1 MEYLKGSLPSL
12 ITPFNEDESID
23 EESLRNEIDFI
34 LDEGAHGICVNALLG
49 EGFKLTDEER
59 KKVLEIA
66 VDHVKGKGVR
76 VVNGVQGNSARI
88 CIELAEHSRKLGV
101 EALMIPPPF
110 YYKASRK
117 NIFDFYKM
125 ISDAVDIPIM
135 VQDAPPIVGVE
146 IGLDMTVKM
155 VNEIKN
161 VKYLKIELS
170 KPGPEVSIYTK
181 ILKDKCPLIWG
192 YAGAH
197 YIEAYKRG
205 CIGVIG
211 TPEVPKVMYD
221 VHNYLE
227 AGDEKKA
234 REIYDKYF
242 QFFMYNIA
250 NGFHSQA
257 VSKKVLYWK
266 GVIKSD
272 KVREPAQP
280 LDELHEEE
288 LKVILRNAGEKI

>member
-1 MEYLKGSLPSL
+1 MESLRGSFPSL

-23 EESLRNEIDFI
+23 EESLRNQIDFI
-34 LDEGAHGICVNALLG
+34 IDEGAHGICVNALLG
-49 EGFKLTDEER
+49 EGFKCTDEER
-59 KKVLEIA
+59 RRILEIA
-66 VDHVKGKGVR
+66 VDQVKGKGIPI
-76 VVNGVQGNSARI
+76 VNGVQGNSARA

-110 YYKASRK
+110 YYKPSLK
-117 NIFDFYKM
+117 NIYDFYKM

-135 VQDAPPIVGVE
+135 VQDAPPLVGIS
-146 IGLDMTVKM
+146 IGLDMTKKLVD
-155 VNEIKN
+155 EIKN

-170 KPGPEVSIYTK
+170 KPGPDISVYMET
-181 ILKDKCPLIWG
+181 LQGKCPLIWG

-197 YIEAYKRG
+197 YVEAYIRG

-211 TPEVPKVMYD
+211 TPEVPKVMYN
-221 VHNYLE
+221 VHNYLA
-227 AGDEKKA
+227 AGNLEKA
-234 REIYDKYF
+234 RELHNKYF
-242 QFFMYNIA
+242 QFFMYNIC

-280 LDELHEEE
+280 LDEIHEEE
-288 LKVILRNAGEKI
+288 LKSILRNAGENI